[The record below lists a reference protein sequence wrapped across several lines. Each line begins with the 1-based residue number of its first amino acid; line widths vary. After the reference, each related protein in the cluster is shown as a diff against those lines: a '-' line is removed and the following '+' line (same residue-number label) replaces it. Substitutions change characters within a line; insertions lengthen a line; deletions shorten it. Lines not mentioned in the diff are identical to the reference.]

1 MTMAASADER
11 YVEALRTLIKENERL
26 KTRNQELVVAGHEPI
41 AIVGMACRLPGG
53 VDSPESLW
61 DLVSAGGDGIS
72 EFPADRGWDL
82 GSLYDPHSRGEGTS
96 YSRQGGFVHDAG
108 RFDADFF
115 SISPREAAAMDPQQR
130 LLLEASWEAFER
142 AGIDP
147 REVKGSPV
155 GVYVGAGTSGYG
167 VGVPVAEEAAGYAL
181 TGTATSV
188 LCGRVAYSFGFEGP
202 AVTVDTACSSSL
214 VALHLAVRALQAGEC
229 TMALAGGVTVMA
241 TPAAFVEF
249 SRQRGLARDGRCK
262 AFAAAADGTGWSEG
276 VGVLLVERLSD
287 ARRNG
292 HRVLALVR
300 GSAVNS
306 DGASN
311 GLTAPNG
318 PAQRRVILDALAA
331 ARLSAAEIDAVEAHG
346 TGTTLGDPIEAQALL
361 ATYGQE
367 RTEPLYLGSLKSN
380 IGHTQ
385 AASGVAGVIKMV
397 QAMRHGVLPRTL
409 HVDAPSPHVDWSSG
423 SVELLTENRSWP
435 DSGAPR
441 RAGVSSFGVSGT
453 NAHVVLEGVAAEES
467 GVGGVG
473 GGSGC
478 SSSVGLWV
486 LSGRDERSLRA
497 QAGRLRGFLVARPE
511 VAVVDVGLSLATTR
525 AALECRAVV
534 VGGGREELL
543 AGLGSVAEGVP
554 GVGVVRGEVGSG
566 GTAFLFSGQGAQRVG
581 MGRELYGAFPVF
593 AEAFDAVCAGV
604 DLERPL
610 REVVFG
616 EDAGLL
622 ERTVYAQAGLFALE
636 VALFRLVESWGVVP
650 DVLVGHS
657 IGELAAAHVAGVLSL
672 EDACALVSA
681 RGRLMDALPEGGA
694 MLAVGVAEGEVQLPD
709 GVDLAAVNGPASVT
723 VSGAAEAVAGLEERL
738 RAQGVRVK
746 RLAVSHA
753 FHSRLMEPMLAE
765 FAEVARSL
773 TYHAPRIAVLSTA
786 PGAIDTPEYWVGQVR
801 EPVRFADAVREAHG
815 TGVTRFVEC
824 GPDGVL
830 SAQAGLCLAEQSG
843 VTVVPLQRAGSEGVG
858 ALLAGIGAAHVAG
871 VRCDW
876 GAVFGCLGGRAVDLP
891 TYAFQREHFWA
902 VPPSTEGADPA
913 DWRYAVTWHP
923 LPEAGRPVLRG
934 TWQVLADPD
943 APEDDLVAWC
953 AEALGA
959 HGATVV
965 VGPTPAPDV
974 DGLILPHDPRP
985 HPARPELSLGL
996 AALLAAV
1003 RGEGAPVWVLTRG
1016 AVTTGADDSAVDPGA
1031 AQLWAMGR
1039 AAALEKPHR
1048 WGGAVDL
1055 PRVLDAEAARR
1066 LAAVLVG
1073 TGEDQ
1078 VALRAEGVLARRLA
1092 PAPVRPAEPWRPRG
1106 TTLITGGTGALGAHV
1121 ARWLADRGAPH
1132 LVLAGRRGAEA
1143 PGMTDLAAELTAA
1156 GTEVTVA
1163 ACDVGDRA
1171 ALDELLAA
1179 YPPSA
1184 VVHAAGSGDFG
1195 TLDDASEADI
1205 ATVLA
1210 AKVTGAL
1217 HLDDALRDADLD
1229 AFVLFSSVSGVWGSG
1244 GQAAYGA
1251 ANAALDALASRRAAR
1266 GLPATSVAWGP
1277 WHGSGMAGAEE
1288 TADYLRRRGLRTME
1302 PAKALEA
1309 LGAAVDGGDV
1319 SVVVADVEWARFL
1332 PALTAARPQ
1341 RLFDGLPGALPQ
1353 DGGAEPAGR
1362 ADAEAGSPF
1371 AVRLAAL
1378 DAKERRRELV
1388 ESVRARAAV
1397 VLGHHDAD
1405 AVEPRRA
1412 FRDLGFDSLTAV
1424 ELRDLLAE
1432 VTGFSLPA
1440 TVVFDHPTPA
1450 ALAEHLDDL
1459 ILHLDGD
1466 GGVTASAT
1474 ADEPVAII
1482 GMACRYPGGVTSPD
1496 ELWQLVAEGRD
1507 GITDFPEDRGWDTAR
1522 LYEPDG
1528 TPGTSYVREGGFLGD
1543 VAAFDAPFFGI
1554 SPREAVAT
1562 DPQQRL
1568 MLQVAWEALEHAGV
1582 DPTALRGSDTA
1593 VFAGTNGQDYPIL
1606 LAGDPDISEG
1616 HQGAGNAAA
1625 VLSGRVAYTFGF
1637 EGPTLTV
1644 DTACSSSLVA
1654 LHLAVRALRAGEC
1667 SMALAG
1673 GVTVM
1678 STPTAFVEFSRQLGL
1693 AADGRCKAFAAAADG
1708 TGWGEGVGV
1717 LLVERLSDARRNGH
1731 RVLAV
1736 VRGSAVNSDGASNGL
1751 TAPNGPAQRRVIRR
1765 ALADADLRYSD
1776 VDVVE
1781 AHGTGTKLGDPIE
1794 AQALLATYG
1803 QERGEPLYLGSLKS
1817 NIGHTQAAAGV
1828 AGVIKM
1834 VEALRRGVLPRTL
1847 HVDEPTPQ
1855 ADWSTGAVELLT
1867 EARPWPET
1875 DRPRRAGVSS
1885 FGVSGTNAHVVLEA
1899 APAGE
1904 HAETP
1909 APAGDSTPLLPL
1921 LLSARTADALPA
1933 QAEKLRA
1940 ALDEHRI
1947 ADVAH
1952 SLATTRGALE
1962 HRAVVLAADTEM
1974 ADAALRNLGGAVVG
1988 RAEEDGSLAL
1998 LFSGQGAQRVGM
2010 GRELYG
2016 AFPVFAEAFDAVCA
2030 RVDVGRPLRE
2040 VVFGDDAGLLERTV
2054 YAQAG
2059 LFALEVALFRLV
2071 ESWGVVPDVL
2081 VGHSIGELAAAHV
2094 AGVLSL
2100 DDACVLVS
2108 ARGRLMDVLP
2118 EGGAMLAV
2126 EVAEEDLELPD
2137 GVDLAAVNGPTSVTV
2152 SGDADVVAVLEERLR
2167 ARKIRVKRLAVSH
2180 AFHSRLME
2188 PMLAD
2193 FAAVTG
2199 ALTYHAPRIPIL
2211 TTAPGAIDTPEYWV
2225 GQVREP
2231 VRFADALG
2239 RLTGVRTALELGPDG
2254 VLSAAAS
2261 ALLDQAMA
2269 VPALRRGRDEAET
2282 LLRAVGTLH
2291 VRGIAVDWS
2300 ALLAPVGGR
2309 RVELPTYAFA
2319 RERYWPSVPAT
2330 ARPGDVVSAGL
2341 GETGHP
2347 VLAAGVDLADDGGLL
2362 FTGRLSLRTH
2372 PWLAEHRV
2380 HGRIVVPGTV
2390 FVDLAVRA
2398 GDETDCDVVDELV
2411 LHTPL
2416 VLTAGESV
2424 QLQVTVGAP
2433 GEEGDREITVHSRTS
2448 GDTGWFGQP
2457 WTRNASGTLRTT
2469 TTPQAVPEPTW
2480 PPADARA
2487 VPVDALYPELAAA
2500 GLDYGPV
2507 FQGLRGV
2514 WRAGEELWAEV
2525 ELPETAHADAGRF
2538 GLHPA
2543 LLDAALHSL
2552 AVRAEA
2558 SDGPAGPPGLP
2569 FSWSRIALTVSGAT
2583 SLRVR
2588 VSPRGADGVELVA
2601 VDPGGQTV
2609 VSVGRVV
2616 LRPLAEAAA
2625 TGAAPSRPLHRVDW
2639 TPLPDMARTPGT
2651 WAVLGSD
2658 PYGAAEALS
2667 ELGADCARASDL
2679 ASASADLLL
2688 ATSAPDAGRDDAAA
2702 GRDDAAA
2709 DRDDAEA
2716 RVTAMLATVQE
2727 FLAREDTD
2735 ATLVVLTRGA
2745 VAVDAG
2751 DDLSDVAGAA
2761 VRGLLR
2767 SVQSE
2772 HPGRLLLVDVDADP
2786 WTALLSTPGADE
2798 PELAVRDGRLYAAR
2812 LASLAERTLRA
2823 PEGPWRVGVVERGA
2837 VEGVGLV
2844 AAPDAEGALEAGQV
2858 RVAVRAAGMNFRDVL
2873 NVLGM
2878 YPGEVELGGEAAGVV
2893 VEVGP
2898 GVSKLAV
2905 GDRVLGFF
2913 SGAMGPLAVADE
2925 RLTAPLPQG
2934 WSFVQG
2940 AAVPI
2945 AFVTAY
2951 YGLLDVGGLSAGES
2965 VLVHA
2970 AAGGVGMAAVQIARH
2985 VGAEVY
2991 GTASP
2996 GKWGATGLDAQHLAS
3011 SRDLGF
3017 EKVFAERT
3025 AGRGVDVVLNALAG
3039 EFVDASVRL
3048 LTAGGRFVEMGKADV
3063 RDPDSVPGRTYR
3075 AFDLSEAGPERIG
3088 RMLDEVLALFARG
3101 VLSLPPVRTFDVRR
3115 APEAFRFMSQA
3126 RHVGKVVL
3134 SLPRAVEP
3142 GGTVLIT
3149 GGTGA
3154 LGASVARYLVDR
3166 RAVDRLLLLSR
3177 RGPDAEGADTLRS
3190 ELEAAGARVEIVAC
3204 DVTDAEALAEVLD
3217 GRRVSSVFH
3226 LAGVLDDG
3234 VATALTPERV
3244 APVLAPKITAA
3255 RALHA
3260 LLPEAEEFVLFSSV
3274 SATLGSPGQ
3283 ASYAAANAYLDALAR
3298 HRHGRGLP
3306 ALSLAWGPWDVG
3318 AGMLGV
3324 LTDGDRL
3331 RATRSGLPVLTAH
3344 EGLALLD
3351 EALAGPDPAVVP
3363 GAVDVTGFA
3372 GRPDVPHLLRGL
3384 VRGRRRTATAA
3395 RETGFA
3401 DRLRAL
3407 PPAERAQVLLDRVR
3421 SEAATVLGFAGAE
3434 AVERDR
3440 AFKDLGFD
3448 SLTAVELRN
3457 RLGAATGIRLPATL
3471 VFDYPT
3477 PDALAERLGADLVP
3491 PAHDPAE
3498 AMMAGLD
3505 QLEAASD
3512 DLTDSDRSRLRVRMS
3527 ALLARWA
3534 DRPDGP
3540 DTADEA
3546 RDADLYSAT
3555 EENIFA
3561 LIDNELESP

>member
-1 MTMAASADER
+1 M
-11 YVEALRTLIKENERL
+11 KENERL

-72 EFPADRGWDL
+72 EFPVDRGWDL

-147 REVKGSPV
+147 KEVKGSPV

-167 VGVPVAEEAAGYAL
+167 IGVPVAEEAAGYAL

-262 AFAAAADGTGWSEG
+262 AFAAAADGTGWGEG

-292 HRVLALVR
+292 HRVLAVVR

-367 RTEPLYLGSLKSN
+367 RAQPLYLGSLKSN

-397 QAMRHGVLPRTL
+397 QAMRHGVLPETL

-435 DSGAPR
+435 DSGGPR

-453 NAHVVLEGVAAEES
+453 NAHVIVEGVEAE
-467 GVGGVG
+467 GAVAGG
-473 GGSGC
+473 GGSGS
-478 SSSVGLWV
+478 SSSVGVWV

-511 VAVVDVGLSLATTR
+511 VDPVDVGLSLATTR

-566 GTAFLFSGQGAQRVG
+566 GTAFLFSGQGSQRLG
-581 MGRELYGAFPVF
+581 MGRELCGAFPVF
-593 AEAFDAVCAGV
+593 ADAFDAVCARV
-604 DLERPL
+604 DVGRPL

-636 VALFRLVESWGVVP
+636 VALFRLVESWGVTP

-657 IGELAAAHVAGVLSL
+657 IGELAAAHCAGVLSL
-672 EDACALVSA
+672 EDACVLVSA

-694 MLAVGVAEGEVQLPD
+694 MLAVGVAEEGLELPD

-723 VSGAAEAVAGLEERL
+723 VSGEAEAIAGLEERF

-753 FHSRLMEPMLAE
+753 FHSRLMEPMLAD

-773 TYHAPRIAVLSTA
+773 TYHAPRFAVLSTA

-830 SAQAGLCLAEQSG
+830 SAQAGLCLADHSE
-843 VTVVPLQRAGSEGVG
+843 VVVVPLQRAGSEGVG
-858 ALLAGIGAAHVAG
+858 ALLAGIGGAHVAG

-876 GAVFGCLGGRAVDLP
+876 GAVFGCLGGRVVDLP

-902 VPPSTEGADPA
+902 VPPSSEGSDPA
-913 DWRYAVTWHP
+913 DWRYAVAWQP
-923 LPEAGRPVLRG
+923 LPEAEQPVLRG
-934 TWQVLADPD
+934 TWQVLAAPD
-943 APEDDLVAWC
+943 AREDDLVAWC

-965 VGPTPAPDV
+965 VGRTPVPDV
-974 DGLILPHDPRP
+974 DGLVLPHDPRP
-985 HPARPELSLGL
+985 HSAHPELSLGL

-1016 AVTTGADDSAVDPGA
+1016 AVTAGADDSVVDPGA

-1055 PRVLDAEAARR
+1055 PRALDAEAGRR

-1078 VALRAEGVLARRLA
+1078 VAVRAEGVFGRRLA
-1092 PAPVRPAEPWRPRG
+1092 QAPVRPAEPWRPRG
-1106 TTLITGGTGALGAHV
+1106 TTLVTGGTGALGAHV

-1156 GTEVTVA
+1156 GTEVTIA
-1163 ACDVGDRA
+1163 ACDVSDRA

-1179 YPPSA
+1179 HPPSA
-1184 VVHAAGSGDFG
+1184 VVHAAGSGGFG

-1229 AFVLFSSVSGVWGSG
+1229 AFVLFSSVSGIWGSG

-1266 GLPATSVAWGP
+1266 GLPATCVAWGP

-1302 PAKALEA
+1302 PAKALDA

-1332 PALTAARPQ
+1332 PAFTAARPQ

-1353 DGGAEPAGR
+1353 DGGEESAGR
-1362 ADAEAGSPF
+1362 TDAEAGSPF

-1388 ESVRARAAV
+1388 ESVRARAAM

-1424 ELRDLLAE
+1424 ELRNLLAE
-1432 VTGFSLPA
+1432 VTGFTLPA

-1459 ILHLDGD
+1459 IQHLDGD
-1466 GGVTASAT
+1466 GGVTASAA

-1543 VAAFDAPFFGI
+1543 VAEFDAPFFGI

-1625 VLSGRVAYTFGF
+1625 VLSGRIAYTFGF

-1717 LLVERLSDARRNGH
+1717 LLVERLSDARRHGH

-1736 VRGSAVNSDGASNGL
+1736 VRGSAINSDGASNGL

-1765 ALADADLRYSD
+1765 ALADADLRHSD

-1803 QERGEPLYLGSLKS
+1803 QERAEPLYLGSLKS

-1834 VEALRRGVLPRTL
+1834 VEALRRGVLPGTL
-1847 HVDEPTPQ
+1847 HVDAPTPQ
-1855 ADWSTGAVELLT
+1855 VDWSAGAVELLT

-1899 APAGE
+1899 APGGE
-1904 HAETP
+1904 PAEKP
-1909 APAGDSTPLLPL
+1909 APAGDTTPLLPL
-1921 LLSARTADALPA
+1921 LLSARTAAALPA

-1940 ALDEHRI
+1940 ALDGHRI

-1962 HRAVVLAADTEM
+1962 HRAVVLAADSET
-1974 ADAALRNLGGAVVG
+1974 ADTALRNLGGAVVG

-1998 LFSGQGAQRVGM
+1998 LFSGQGSQRLGM

-2016 AFPVFAEAFDAVCA
+2016 AFPVFADAFDAVCA
-2030 RVDVGRPLRE
+2030 RVDLERPLRE
-2040 VVFGDDAGLLERTV
+2040 VVFGEDAGLLDRTV

-2071 ESWGVVPDVL
+2071 ESWGVTPDVL

-2108 ARGRLMDVLP
+2108 ARGRLMDALP

-2126 EVAEEDLELPD
+2126 EVAEDGLELPD

-2152 SGDADVVAVLEERLR
+2152 SGEAEAVAGLEERLR
-2167 ARKIRVKRLAVSH
+2167 AQKVRVKRLAVSH
-2180 AFHSRLME
+2180 AFHSRRMD

-2199 ALTYHAPRIPIL
+2199 ALTYNAPRIPVL

-2239 RLTGVRTALELGPDG
+2239 RLAGVRTALELGPDG

-2261 ALLDQAMA
+2261 ALLDQAVA

-2282 LLRAVGTLH
+2282 LLRAVGSLH

-2319 RERYWPSVPAT
+2319 RERYWPSVPAS
-2330 ARPGDVVSAGL
+2330 AHPGDVVSAGL

-2416 VLTAGESV
+2416 VLTAEESV

-2433 GEEGDREITVHSRTS
+2433 GDDGERAITVHSRTS

-2457 WTRNASGTLRTT
+2457 WTRNASGTLRAA
-2469 TTPQAVPEPTW
+2469 TTPEAVPELTW

-2487 VPVDALYPELAAA
+2487 VPVNDLYPELAAA

-2525 ELPETAHADAGRF
+2525 ELPEAAHADAGRF

-2552 AVRAEA
+2552 AVGAVT
-2558 SDGPAGPPGLP
+2558 SDGRAGPPGLP

-2583 SLRVR
+2583 RLRVR

-2616 LRPLAEAAA
+2616 LRPLAENAA
-2625 TGAAPSRPLHRVDW
+2625 TGAAPMRPLHRVDW
-2639 TPLPDMARTPGT
+2639 TPLPDVARTSGT
-2651 WAVLGSD
+2651 WAVLGDD

-2667 ELGADCARASDL
+2667 VLGADCVRASDL
-2679 ASASADLLL
+2679 AAASADLLL
-2688 ATSAPDAGRDDAAA
+2688 VTSAPVAGRDEAATGRDDAATGRDDAAA
-2702 GRDDAAA
+2702 G
-2709 DRDDAEA
+2709 RDDAEA

-2772 HPGRLLLVDVDADP
+2772 NPGRLLLVDVDADP
-2786 WTALLSTPGADE
+2786 WTALLGVPGADE

-2823 PEGPWRVGVVERGA
+2823 PEGPWRVGVVSRGA

-2925 RLTAPLPQG
+2925 RLTALLPQG

-2951 YGLLDVGGLSAGES
+2951 YGLRDVGGLAAGES

-2996 GKWGATGLDAQHLAS
+2996 GKWGATGLDAGHLAS

-3017 EKVFAERT
+3017 EKIFAERT

-3048 LTAGGRFVEMGKADV
+3048 LAAGGRFVEMGKADV
-3063 RDPDSVPGRTYR
+3063 RDPDSVPGRMYR

-3088 RMLDEVLALFARG
+3088 QMLDEVLALFARG

-3154 LGASVARYLVDR
+3154 LGALVARYLVDR
-3166 RAVDRLLLLSR
+3166 REVDRLLLLSR
-3177 RGPDAEGADTLRS
+3177 RGPDAEGADTLAS
-3190 ELEAAGARVEIVAC
+3190 DLEAAGARVEIVAC
-3204 DVTDAEALAEVLD
+3204 DVTDPEALAEVLD

-3255 RALHA
+3255 RALHE
-3260 LLPEAEEFVLFSSV
+3260 LFPEVEEFVLFSSV

-3298 HRHGRGLP
+3298 QRHGSGLP

-3318 AGMLGV
+3318 AGMLGA
-3324 LTDGDRL
+3324 LTDDDRR
-3331 RATRSGLPVLTAH
+3331 RATRSGLPVLTAD

-3351 EALAGPDPAVVP
+3351 EALTGPDPAVVP
-3363 GAVDVTGFA
+3363 GAVDATRFA
-3372 GRPDVPHLLRGL
+3372 GRSDVPHLLRGL

-3401 DRLRAL
+3401 DRVRAL
-3407 PPAERAQVLLDRVR
+3407 PPAERAQVLLDWVR

-3457 RLGAATGIRLPATL
+3457 RLGAATGTRLPATL

-3498 AMMAGLD
+3498 AMMTGLD

-3512 DLTDSDRSRLRVRMS
+3512 DLSDSDRSRLRVRMS

-3540 DTADEA
+3540 DTDDEA

>member
-1 MTMAASADER
+1 M
-11 YVEALRTLIKENERL
+11 KENERL

-53 VDSPESLW
+53 IDSPESLW

-82 GSLYDPHSRGEGTS
+82 GSLYDPDSRGEGTS

-130 LLLEASWEAFER
+130 LLLETSWEAFEQ

-147 REVKGSPV
+147 KPLKGSPV

-167 VGVPVAEEAAGYAL
+167 IGVPVAEEAAGYAL

-229 TMALAGGVTVMA
+229 SMALAGGVTVMA

-276 VGVLLVERLSD
+276 VGMLLVERLSD

-292 HRVLALVR
+292 HRVLAVVR

-331 ARLSAAEIDAVEAHG
+331 ARLSAAEVDAVEGHG

-409 HVDAPSPHVDWSSG
+409 HIDAPSPHVDWLSG
-423 SVELLTENRSWP
+423 AVELLTENRPWP
-435 DSGAPR
+435 DSGEPR

-453 NAHVVLEGVAAEES
+453 NAHVIVEGVPAGEPDADA
-467 GVGGVG
+467 VVAG
-473 GGSGC
+473 GGPDGVVSA
-478 SSSVGLWV
+478 GLWV

-497 QAGRLRGFLVARPE
+497 QAERLRGYLVARPE
-511 VAVVDVGLSLATTR
+511 LSAVDVGFSLATTR
-525 AALECRAVV
+525 TALEHRGAVM
-534 VGGGREELL
+534 GGGRDELL
-543 AGLGSVAEGVP
+543 AGLGSLAAGVP
-554 GVGVVRGEVGSG
+554 AAGVVSGEARSG
-566 GTAFLFSGQGAQRVG
+566 KLALLFSGQGSQRLG
-581 MGRELYGAFPVF
+581 MGRELYEAYGVF
-593 AEAFDAVCAGV
+593 ADAFDAVCARV
-604 DLERPL
+604 ELERPL
-610 REVVFG
+610 RDVVFG
-616 EDAGLL
+616 DDAGLL
-622 ERTVYAQAGLFALE
+622 GRTVYTQAGLFALE
-636 VALFRLVESWGVVP
+636 VALFRLLESWGVTP

-672 EDACALVSA
+672 DDACALVSA

-694 MLAVGVAEGEVQLPD
+694 MLAVGVAEEALTLPD
-709 GVDLAAVNGPASVT
+709 GVDLAAVNAPASVT
-723 VSGAAEAVAGLEERL
+723 VSGGTEAVTALEERL
-738 RAQGVRVK
+738 RGEGVRVK

-753 FHSRLMEPMLAE
+753 FHSHLMEPMLAE
-765 FAEVARSL
+765 FATVAESL
-773 TYHAPRIAVLSTA
+773 TYHAPQVPIVTTA
-786 PGAIDTPEYWVGQVR
+786 PGQIDTPAYWVGQVR
-801 EPVRFADAVREAHG
+801 EPVRFADAVRAAHG
-815 TGVTRFVEC
+815 SGVTGFLEL

-830 SAQAGLCLAEQSG
+830 SAQAGICLADHAEVS
-843 VTVVPLQRAGSEGVG
+843 VLPVQRAGGDGVG
-858 ALLAGIGAAHVAG
+858 ALFAAVAGAHVAG
-871 VRCDW
+871 VRFDW
-876 GAVFGCLGGRAVDLP
+876 AAVYGGLGGRVVDLP
-891 TYAFQREHFWA
+891 TYAFQREHYWA
-902 VPPSTEGADPA
+902 VQPSPEGTDPA
-913 DWRYAVTWHP
+913 DWRYAVTWRP
-923 LPEAGRPVLRG
+923 LPEAGQPALRG

-943 APEDDLVAWC
+943 APHHDLAAWC
-953 AEALGA
+953 AEALWA

-965 VGPTPAPDV
+965 VGSTPAPDA
-974 DGLILPHDPRP
+974 DGLILPYDPRP
-985 HPARPELSLGL
+985 HATHPELSLGL

-1003 RGEGAPVWVLTRG
+1003 RGDGPPVWVLTRG
-1016 AVTTGADDSAVDPGA
+1016 AVETAADEPAADHGA
-1031 AQLWAMGR
+1031 AQLWALGR

-1055 PRVLDAEAARR
+1055 PEELDADAARR
-1066 LAAVLVG
+1066 LSAVLAG

-1078 VALRAEGVLARRLA
+1078 VAIRARGAFGRRLA

-1121 ARWLADRGAPH
+1121 ARWLAGRGAPH

-1143 PGMTDLAAELTAA
+1143 PGMSELTAELTAA
-1156 GTEVTVA
+1156 GAEVTVA
-1163 ACDVGDRA
+1163 ACDVSDRA
-1171 ALDELLAA
+1171 ALDGLLAA
-1179 YPPSA
+1179 HPPSA
-1184 VVHAAGSGDFG
+1184 VIHAAGSGEFG
-1195 TLDDASEADI
+1195 TLDDASEADF

-1217 HLDDALRDADLD
+1217 HLDDALRDTDLD
-1229 AFVLFSSVSGVWGSG
+1229 AFVLFSSVSGIWGSG
-1244 GQAAYGA
+1244 SQGAYGA
-1251 ANAALDALASRRAAR
+1251 ANAALDAIASRRAAR

-1277 WHGSGMAGAEE
+1277 WHGSGMAGAQE
-1288 TADYLRRRGLRTME
+1288 TADYLRRRGLRTMD
-1302 PAKALEA
+1302 PAKALDA
-1309 LGAAVDGGDV
+1309 LGAAVAGGDV
-1319 SVVVADVEWARFL
+1319 SVVVADVEWARFV
-1332 PALTAARPQ
+1332 PTFTAARPQ
-1341 RLFDGLPGALPQ
+1341 RLFDGLRVIAPQAGAAAPAAQ
-1353 DGGAEPAGR
+1353 AGAEG
-1362 ADAEAGSPF
+1362 GSAF
-1371 AVRLAAL
+1371 AARLAAL
-1378 DAKERRRELV
+1378 GAKERRRELV
-1388 ESVRARAAV
+1388 ASVRARVAA

-1405 AVEPRRA
+1405 AIDPRRA

-1424 ELRDLLAE
+1424 ELRNLLAE
-1432 VTGFSLPA
+1432 DTGFSLPA

-1450 ALAEHLDDL
+1450 ALADHLDDL
-1459 ILHLDGD
+1459 VLDVDGD
-1466 GGVTASAT
+1466 GGAVATTAA
-1474 ADEPVAII
+1474 ADEPIAIV
-1482 GMACRYPGGVTSPD
+1482 GMACRYPGGITSPD
-1496 ELWQLVAEGRD
+1496 ELWQVVAEGRD

-1522 LYEPDG
+1522 LYEPEG
-1528 TPGTSYVREGGFLGD
+1528 SAGTSYVREGGFISD
-1543 VAAFDAPFFGI
+1543 VAEFDARFFGI

-1568 MLQVAWEALEHAGV
+1568 MLQVAWEALEHAGI
-1582 DPTALRGSDTA
+1582 DPAALRGSDTA
-1593 VFAGTNGQDYPIL
+1593 VFAGTNGQDYPVL
-1606 LAGDPDISEG
+1606 LAADPEVSEG

-1708 TGWGEGVGV
+1708 TGWGEGVGM

-1736 VRGSAVNSDGASNGL
+1736 VRGSAVNQDGASNGL
-1751 TAPNGPAQRRVIRR
+1751 TAPNGPAQRRVIRK
-1765 ALADADLRYSD
+1765 ALADADLRPAD
-1776 VDVVE
+1776 IDVVE
-1781 AHGTGTKLGDPIE
+1781 AHGTGTRLGDPIE

-1803 QERGEPLYLGSLKS
+1803 QERDEPLYLGSLKS

-1834 VEALRRGVLPRTL
+1834 VEAIRRGILPETL
-1847 HVDEPTPQ
+1847 HVDAPTPQ
-1855 ADWSTGAVELLT
+1855 VDWSAGAVELLT
-1867 EARPWPET
+1867 TSRPWPET
-1875 DRPRRAGVSS
+1875 GRPRRAGVSS

-1899 APAGE
+1899 VAATE

-1909 APAGDSTPLLPL
+1909 APLSDGSTPLLPL

-1933 QAEKLRA
+1933 QAEKLAA
-1940 ALDEHRI
+1940 ALGEHRI

-1962 HRAVVLAADTEM
+1962 HRAVVLAADTET
-1974 ADAALRNLGGAVVG
+1974 AGAALRNLAGAVVG
-1988 RAEEDGSLAL
+1988 RAEEDSSLAV
-1998 LFSGQGAQRVGM
+1998 LFSGQGSQRLGM
-2010 GRELYG
+2010 GRELYEAYG
-2016 AFPVFAEAFDAVCA
+2016 VFADAFDAVCA
-2030 RVDVGRPLRE
+2030 RVELERPLRD
-2040 VVFGDDAGLLERTV
+2040 VVFGDDAGLLGRTV
-2054 YAQAG
+2054 YTQAG

-2071 ESWGVVPDVL
+2071 ESWGVAPDVL
-2081 VGHSIGELAAAHV
+2081 VGHSVGEIAAAHV

-2100 DDACVLVS
+2100 DDACALVS
-2108 ARGRLMDVLP
+2108 ARGRLMDALP

-2126 EVAEEDLELPD
+2126 GVAEEALTLPD
-2137 GVDLAAVNGPTSVTV
+2137 GVDLAAVNAPASVTV
-2152 SGDADVVAVLEERLR
+2152 SGDAAAVTALEERLR
-2167 ARKIRVKRLAVSH
+2167 AQGLRVKRLAVSH
-2180 AFHSRLME
+2180 AFHSHLME
-2188 PMLAD
+2188 PMLAE
-2193 FAAVTG
+2193 FATVAES
-2199 ALTYHAPRIPIL
+2199 LTYHAPQVPIE
-2211 TTAPGAIDTPEYWV
+2211 TTAPGQIDTPAYWV
-2225 GQVREP
+2225 GQVRQP
-2231 VRFADALG
+2231 VRFADAVN

-2261 ALLDQAMA
+2261 ELLEQGTA
-2269 VPALRRGRDEAET
+2269 VPALRTGRDETET

-2291 VRGIAVDWS
+2291 VRGVAVDRA
-2300 ALLAPVGGR
+2300 ALLAPAGGR
-2309 RVELPTYAFA
+2309 RVQLPTYAFT
-2319 RERYWPSVPAT
+2319 RERYWPSASAS
-2330 ARPGDVVSAGL
+2330 ARSGDVVSAGL

-2347 VLAAGVDLADDGGLL
+2347 ILAAGVELADDGGLL
-2362 FTGRLSLRTH
+2362 FTGRISPRTH

-2380 HGRIVVPGTV
+2380 HGRIVVPGTA

-2398 GDETDCDVVDELV
+2398 GDQTDCDVLDELV

-2416 VLTAGESV
+2416 VLTAEESV
-2424 QLQVTVGAP
+2424 QIQVSVDAP
-2433 GEEGDREITVHSRTS
+2433 GEDGGREITVHSRTCD
-2448 GDTGWFGQP
+2448 DTGWIGQP
-2457 WTRNASGTLRTT
+2457 WTRHASGTLRTAA
-2469 TTPQAVPEPTW
+2469 PAAAPELSW
-2480 PPADARA
+2480 PPAGAQP
-2487 VPVDALYPELAAA
+2487 VPTDELYPSLAAA
-2500 GLDYGPV
+2500 GLEYGPA
-2507 FQGLRGV
+2507 FQGLRRV
-2514 WRAGEELWAEV
+2514 WRTGQELWAEV

-2552 AVRAEA
+2552 AAGAEA

-2569 FSWSRIALTVSGAT
+2569 FSWSQVALTVSGAT
-2583 SLRVR
+2583 TLRVR
-2588 VSPRGADGVELVA
+2588 VSPLGADGVELLA

-2616 LRPLAEAAA
+2616 LRPLAEDTA
-2625 TGAAPSRPLHRVDW
+2625 TRTTPARPVHRVDW
-2639 TPLPDMARTPGT
+2639 IPLPDPARTPGT
-2651 WAVLGSD
+2651 WAVLGDD

-2667 ELGADCARASDL
+2667 ALGADCVRAPGI
-2679 ASASADLLL
+2679 ASASAGLLL
-2688 ATSAPDAGRDDAAA
+2688 VTSAPDD
-2702 GRDDAAA
+2702 
-2709 DRDDAEA
+2709 DRDDAQR
-2716 RVTAMLATVQE
+2716 RVTAMLATVQD

-2745 VAVDAG
+2745 VAAG
-2751 DDLSDVAGAA
+2751 PGEDLTDLAGAA

-2772 HPGRLLLVDVDADP
+2772 NPGRLLMVDIDADP
-2786 WTALLSTPGADE
+2786 WTALLAAPGADE
-2798 PELAVRDGRLYAAR
+2798 PELAVRDGRLYTPR
-2812 LASLAERTLRA
+2812 LASPADRTLRA
-2823 PEGPWRVGVVERGA
+2823 PEGPWRVGVVSRGA

-2844 AAPDAEGALEAGQV
+2844 PAPDTEAALEEGQV

-2893 VEVGP
+2893 VEIGP

-2913 SGAMGPLAVADE
+2913 SGAMGPSAVADE
-2925 RLTAPLPQG
+2925 RLLAPVPAG

-2985 VGAEVY
+2985 AGAEVY

-2996 GKWGATGLDAQHLAS
+2996 GKWDATGLDTGHLAS
-3011 SRDLGF
+3011 SRDLEF
-3017 EKVFAERT
+3017 EKIFAERT
-3025 AGRGVDVVLNALAG
+3025 GGRGVDVVLNALAG

-3048 LTAGGRFVEMGKADV
+3048 LAPGGRFVEMGKADV
-3063 RDPDSVPGRTYR
+3063 RDPDAVEGRTYR

-3088 RMLDEVLALFARG
+3088 QMLDEVLALFARG
-3101 VLSLPPVRTFDVRR
+3101 ALTLPPIRTFDVRR
-3115 APEAFRFMSQA
+3115 APDAFRFMSQA

-3142 GGTVLIT
+3142 GGTALIT

-3154 LGASVARYLVDR
+3154 LGALIARHLVER
-3166 RAVDRLLLLSR
+3166 RGADRLLLLSR
-3177 RGPDAEGADTLRS
+3177 RGPDAEGADTLAAD
-3190 ELEAAGARVEIVAC
+3190 LETAGARVEIVAC
-3204 DVTDAEALAEVLD
+3204 DVTDPHALAQAVK
-3217 GRRVSSVFH
+3217 GRRISSVFH

-3234 VATALTPERV
+3234 VATALTPDRV

-3255 RALHA
+3255 RTLHQ
-3260 LLPEAEEFVLFSSV
+3260 LVPDAEEFVLFSSV

-3283 ASYAAANAYLDALAR
+3283 ASYAAANAYLDALAH
-3298 HRHGRGLP
+3298 HRHTCGLP

-3324 LTDGDRL
+3324 LTDGDRR
-3331 RATRSGLPVLTAH
+3331 RAAGSGLPVLTAD

-3351 EALAGPDPAVVP
+3351 EALTGPDPAVVP

-3372 GRPDVPHLLRGL
+3372 GRSDVPHLLRGL
-3384 VRGRRRTATAA
+3384 VRGRRRTAAA
-3395 RETGFA
+3395 VREAGFA

-3407 PPAERAQVLLDRVR
+3407 PPAERAQVLLDWVR
-3421 SEAATVLGFAGAE
+3421 SEAAAVLGFAGAD

-3457 RLGAATGIRLPATL
+3457 RLGAATGTRLPATL
-3471 VFDYPT
+3471 VFDHPT
-3477 PDALAERLGADLVP
+3477 PEALAERLGADLVP

-3498 AMMAGLD
+3498 AVMAGLD
-3505 QLEAASD
+3505 QLEAASGE
-3512 DLTDSDRSRLRVRMS
+3512 LTDGDRARLRVRMS

-3534 DRPDGP
+3534 DQPDGP
-3540 DTADEA
+3540 DTADEG

>member
-1 MTMAASADER
+1 MAASADER

-53 VDSPESLW
+53 IDSPESLW
-61 DLVSAGGDGIS
+61 DLVSTGGDGIS

-82 GSLYDPHSRGEGTS
+82 GSLYDPDSRGQGTS

-115 SISPREAAAMDPQQR
+115 NISPREAAAMDPQQR
-130 LLLEASWEAFER
+130 LLLEVSWEAFER

-147 REVKGSPV
+147 KGAKGSPV

-167 VGVPVAEEAAGYAL
+167 IGVPVAEEAAGYAL

-214 VALHLAVRALQAGEC
+214 VALHLAVRALRAGEC
-229 TMALAGGVTVMA
+229 SMALAGGVTVMA

-276 VGVLLVERLSD
+276 VGMLLVERLSD

-292 HRVLALVR
+292 HRVLAVVR

-331 ARLSAAEIDAVEAHG
+331 ARLSAAEVDAVEGHG

-367 RTEPLYLGSLKSN
+367 RAEPLYLGSLKSN

-385 AASGVAGVIKMV
+385 SASGVAGVIKMV

-423 SVELLTENRSWP
+423 RVELLTENRPWP
-435 DSGAPR
+435 DSGEPR

-453 NAHVVLEGVAAEES
+453 NAHVVLEGVPAEVSEAGA
-467 GVGGVG
+467 GVGGL
-473 GGSGC
+473 GC

-497 QAGRLRGFLVARPE
+497 QAGRLRGFLVARPGL
-511 VAVVDVGLSLATTR
+511 VPVDVGLSLATTR

-534 VGGGREELL
+534 VGSGRDELI
-543 AGLGSVAEGVP
+543 AGLGALAEGVP
-554 GVGVVRGEVGSG
+554 GVGVVSGEVRPGGS
-566 GTAFLFSGQGAQRVG
+566 ALLFSGQGSQRLG
-581 MGRELYGAFPVF
+581 MGRELYGVFPAF
-593 AEAFDAVCAGV
+593 ADAFDAVCARV
-604 DLERPL
+604 DLGRPL

-616 EDAGLL
+616 EDAVLL
-622 ERTVYAQAGLFALE
+622 GRTAYAQPALFALE

-657 IGELAAAHVAGVLSL
+657 IGELAAAHCAGVLSL
-672 EDACALVSA
+672 EDACVLVSA

-694 MLAVGVAEGEVQLPD
+694 MLAVEMAEGELHLPE

-723 VSGAAEAVAGLEERL
+723 VSGGAEAIAALEERL

-765 FAEVARSL
+765 FTAVAQSL
-773 TYHAPRIAVLSTA
+773 TYHAPRIPVLTTA
-786 PGAIDTPEYWVGQVR
+786 PGDIATPGYWVGQIR
-801 EPVRFADAVREAHG
+801 EPVRFADAVRRAFDG
-815 TGVTRFVEC
+815 GVGRFVEL

-830 SAQAGLCLAEQSG
+830 SAQVGLCLAGHSE
-843 VTVVPLQRAGSEGVG
+843 VAVVPLQRSGVDGVG
-858 ALLAGIGAAHVAG
+858 ALFAGVAGAHVAG
-871 VRCDW
+871 VGFDW
-876 GAVFGCLGGRAVDLP
+876 SKVFGCLGGQVVDLP

-902 VPPSTEGADPA
+902 VPPSSEGTDPA
-913 DWRYAVTWHP
+913 DWRYAVTWQP
-923 LPEAGRPVLRG
+923 LPEAERPVLRG
-934 TWQVLADPD
+934 TWQILADPD
-943 APEDDLVAWC
+943 APGHEVAAWC

-965 VGPTPAPDV
+965 VGRTPVPDV

-985 HPARPELSLGL
+985 HAAHPELSLGL
-996 AALLAAV
+996 AALLDAV

-1016 AVTTGADDSAVDPGA
+1016 AVTTGADGYATDPGA

-1055 PRVLDAEAARR
+1055 PEELDADAARR
-1066 LAAVLVG
+1066 LAAVLAG

-1078 VALRAEGVLARRLA
+1078 VAIRAEGSFGRRLA
-1092 PAPVRPAEPWRPRG
+1092 PAPVSPAEPWRPRG

-1121 ARWLADRGAPH
+1121 ARWLAARGAPH
-1132 LVLAGRRGAEA
+1132 LVLAGRRGPEA
-1143 PGMTDLAAELTAA
+1143 PGMTDLVAELTAA

-1163 ACDVGDRA
+1163 ACDVSDRA

-1179 YPPSA
+1179 HPPSA
-1184 VVHAAGSGDFG
+1184 VVHAAGSGEFA
-1195 TLDDASEADI
+1195 TLDDASEADV

-1217 HLDDALRDADLD
+1217 HLDDALRDVALD
-1229 AFVLFSSVSGVWGSG
+1229 AFVLFSSVSGIWGSG
-1244 GQAAYGA
+1244 SQAAYGA
-1251 ANAALDALASRRAAR
+1251 ANAALDAIASRRAAR

-1302 PAKALEA
+1302 PAKALDA

-1319 SVVVADVEWARFL
+1319 SVVVADVEWARFI
-1332 PALTAARPQ
+1332 PTFTTARPQ
-1341 RLFDGLPGALPQ
+1341 RLFDGLRGALPQ
-1353 DGGAEPAGR
+1353 GGGDEPAGT
-1362 ADAEAGSPF
+1362 AGAEAGSAF

-1378 DAKERRRELV
+1378 GAKERRRELV
-1388 ESVRARAAV
+1388 ESVRARVAV

-1405 AVEPRRA
+1405 AVDPRRA

-1424 ELRDLLAE
+1424 ELRNLLAE
-1432 VTGFSLPA
+1432 ATGFSLPA

-1450 ALAEHLDDL
+1450 ALADHLDDL
-1459 ILHLDGD
+1459 ILDVDGD
-1466 GGVTASAT
+1466 RGAVASAA
-1474 ADEPVAII
+1474 ADEPIAIV
-1482 GMACRYPGGVTSPD
+1482 GMACRYPGGITSPG

-1522 LYEPDG
+1522 LYEPNG
-1528 TPGTSYVREGGFLGD
+1528 SPGTSYVREGGFLSD
-1543 VAAFDAPFFGI
+1543 IAEFDARFFGI

-1568 MLQVAWEALEHAGV
+1568 MLQVAWEALEHAGI
-1582 DPTALRGSDTA
+1582 DPAALRGSDTA
-1593 VFAGTNGQDYPIL
+1593 VFAGTNGQDYPVL
-1606 LAGDPDISEG
+1606 LVGDPEVSEG

-1708 TGWGEGVGV
+1708 TGWGEGVGM

-1751 TAPNGPAQRRVIRR
+1751 TAPNGPAQRRVIRK
-1765 ALADADLRYSD
+1765 ALADADLRPSD
-1776 VDVVE
+1776 IDVVE

-1803 QERGEPLYLGSLKS
+1803 QERAEPLYLGSLKS

-1834 VEALRRGVLPRTL
+1834 VEAIRRGVLPGTL
-1847 HVDEPTPQ
+1847 HIDAPTPQ
-1855 ADWSTGAVELLT
+1855 VDWSTGAVELLT

-1875 DRPRRAGVSS
+1875 GRPRRAGVSS

-1899 APAGE
+1899 VPAAEHTETQAPPSD
-1904 HAETP
+1904 T
-1909 APAGDSTPLLPL
+1909 TPLLPL

-1940 ALDEHRI
+1940 VLDGHRI

-1962 HRAVVLAADTEM
+1962 HRAVVLAADGET

-1998 LFSGQGAQRVGM
+1998 LFSGQGSQRLGM

-2016 AFPVFAEAFDAVCA
+2016 VFPVFADAFDAVCA
-2030 RVDVGRPLRE
+2030 RVDLGRPLRE
-2040 VVFGDDAGLLERTV
+2040 VVFGEDAGLLGRTA
-2054 YAQAG
+2054 YAQPA

-2081 VGHSIGELAAAHV
+2081 VGHSIGELAAAHC

-2100 DDACVLVS
+2100 EDACVLVS
-2108 ARGRLMDVLP
+2108 ARGRLMDALP

-2126 EVAEEDLELPD
+2126 EVAEKDLTLPE
-2137 GVDLAAVNGPTSVTV
+2137 GVDLAAVNGPASVTV
-2152 SGDADVVAVLEERLR
+2152 SGEAQAIAVLEERFR
-2167 ARKIRVKRLAVSH
+2167 AQGVRVKRLAVSH

-2188 PMLAD
+2188 PMLPE
-2193 FAAVTG
+2193 FTAV
-2199 ALTYHAPRIPIL
+2199 AESLTYHAPRIPVRA
-2211 TTAPGAIDTPEYWV
+2211 TAPGDIATPAYWV
-2225 GQVREP
+2225 GQIREP
-2231 VRFADALG
+2231 VRFADALAT
-2239 RLTGVRTALELGPDG
+2239 LTGVRTALELGPDG

-2261 ALLDQAMA
+2261 ALLDQAVA
-2269 VPALRRGRDEAET
+2269 VPALRPRRDETET

-2291 VRGIAVDWS
+2291 VRGLTVDW
-2300 ALLAPVGGR
+2300 APLLAPAGGR
-2309 RVELPTYAFA
+2309 RIELPTYAFA
-2319 RERYWPSVPAT
+2319 RERYWPSASAS
-2330 ARPGDVVSAGL
+2330 ARAGDVVSAGL

-2347 VLAAGVDLADDGGLL
+2347 VLAAGVELADEGGLL

-2398 GDETDCDVVDELV
+2398 GDQTDCDVVDELV

-2416 VLTAGESV
+2416 VLTAEESV

-2433 GEEGDREITVHSRTS
+2433 GEDGGREITVHSRAS
-2448 GDTGWFGQP
+2448 DGTGWFGRP
-2457 WTRNASGTLRTT
+2457 WTRHASGTLRASAAAEA
-2469 TTPQAVPEPTW
+2469 PAAGPGPTW
-2480 PPADARA
+2480 PPAGARA
-2487 VPVDALYPELAAA
+2487 VPIDGLYPELAAA
-2500 GLDYGPV
+2500 GLEYGPL
-2507 FQGLRGV
+2507 FQGLRAV

-2525 ELPETAHADAGRF
+2525 ELPETAHGDAGRY

-2552 AVRAEA
+2552 AAGAVG

-2583 SLRVR
+2583 TLRVR
-2588 VSPRGADGVELVA
+2588 VSPRGADGVELLA

-2616 LRPLAEAAA
+2616 LRPLAEDAA
-2625 TGAAPSRPLHRVDW
+2625 TDAARSRPVHRVDW
-2639 TPLPDMARTPGT
+2639 LPLPEAPRTSDT
-2651 WAVLGSD
+2651 WAVLGDD

-2667 ELGADCARASDL
+2667 ALGADCARASGL
-2679 ASASADLLL
+2679 ATASAGFLLV
-2688 ATSAPDAGRDDAAA
+2688 TSAPDG
-2702 GRDDAAA
+2702 

-2716 RVTAMLATVQE
+2716 RVTAMLATVQD
-2727 FLAREDTD
+2727 FLAREEAD

-2745 VAVDAG
+2745 VAAGAG

-2772 HPGRLLLVDVDADP
+2772 NPGRVLLVDVDAEP
-2786 WTALLSTPGADE
+2786 WTALLSVPGVDE

-2812 LASLAERTLRA
+2812 LTSLVERTLRA
-2823 PEGPWRVGVVERGA
+2823 PEGPWRVGVVSRGA

-2844 AAPDAEGALEAGQV
+2844 SAPDAEAALQEGQV

-2873 NVLGM
+2873 NALGM
-2878 YPGEVELGGEAAGVV
+2878 YPGDVELGGEAAGVV
-2893 VEVGP
+2893 VETGP

-2925 RLTAPLPQG
+2925 RLVAPVPAG
-2934 WSFVQG
+2934 WSFAQG

-2951 YGLLDVGGLSAGES
+2951 YGLLDVGGLVAGES

-2985 VGAEVY
+2985 AGAEVY

-2996 GKWGATGLDAQHLAS
+2996 GKWGATGLDAGHLAS
-3011 SRDLGF
+3011 SRDLEF
-3017 EKVFAERT
+3017 EKIFAERT
-3025 AGRGVDVVLNALAG
+3025 GGRGVDVVLNALAG

-3048 LTAGGRFVEMGKADV
+3048 LTGGGRFVEMGKADI
-3063 RDPDSVPGRTYR
+3063 RDPDSVEGRTYR

-3088 RMLDEVLALFARG
+3088 QMLDEVLALFARG
-3101 VLSLPPVRTFDVRR
+3101 ALTLPPVRTFDVRR
-3115 APEAFRFMSQA
+3115 APDAFRFMSQA

-3134 SLPRAVEP
+3134 SVPRPVEP

-3154 LGASVARYLVDR
+3154 LGALVARYLVER
-3166 RAVDRLLLLSR
+3166 REVDRLLLLGR
-3177 RGPDAEGADTLRS
+3177 RGPDAEGADTLAAD
-3190 ELEAAGARVEIVAC
+3190 LEAAGARVEIVAC
-3204 DVTDAEALAEVLD
+3204 DVTDPEALAEVLN

-3234 VATALTPERV
+3234 VATALTPDRV
-3244 APVLAPKITAA
+3244 APVLATKITAA
-3255 RALHA
+3255 RALHE
-3260 LLPEAEEFVLFSSV
+3260 LLPEVEEFVLFSSV
-3274 SATLGSPGQ
+3274 SAALGSPAQ
-3283 ASYAAANAYLDALAR
+3283 ASYAAANAYLDALAH
-3298 HRHGRGLP
+3298 HRHACGLP

-3318 AGMLGV
+3318 AGMLGA

-3331 RATRSGLPVLTAH
+3331 RAARSGLPVLTAG

-3351 EALAGPDPAVVP
+3351 EALTGPDPAVVP
-3363 GAVDVTGFA
+3363 GAVDVAGLA
-3372 GRPDVPHLLRGL
+3372 GRSDVPHLLRGL
-3384 VRGRRRTATAA
+3384 VRGRRRTAAVA
-3395 RETGFA
+3395 REAGFA

-3407 PPAERAQVLLDRVR
+3407 PPAERAQVLLDWVR
-3421 SEAATVLGFAGAE
+3421 SEAATVLGFAGAD
-3434 AVERDR
+3434 AIERDR
-3440 AFKDLGFD
+3440 AFKDVGFD

-3457 RLGAATGIRLPATL
+3457 RLGAATGTRLPATL
-3471 VFDYPT
+3471 VFDHPT
-3477 PDALAERLGADLVP
+3477 PEALAERLGADLVP
-3491 PAHDPAE
+3491 PARGPAE
-3498 AMMAGLD
+3498 AMMAELD
-3505 QLEAASD
+3505 RLESTSGELSD
-3512 DLTDSDRSRLRVRMS
+3512 GDRSRLRVRMS

-3534 DRPDGP
+3534 DASDDGN
-3540 DTADEA
+3540 TAE
-3546 RDADLYSAT
+3546 RDADLHSAT

-3561 LIDNELESP
+3561 LIDNELEGP